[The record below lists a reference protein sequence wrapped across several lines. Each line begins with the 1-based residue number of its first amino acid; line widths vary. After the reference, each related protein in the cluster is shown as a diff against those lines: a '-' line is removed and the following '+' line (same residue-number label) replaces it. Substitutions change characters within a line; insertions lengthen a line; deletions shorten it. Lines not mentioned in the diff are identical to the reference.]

1 MPHLAVYVG
10 LLHRAE
16 QTLADS
22 FHVVA
27 DGHAD
32 EVDVY
37 HSCHQLARTS
47 EEHVAAIAKVADRYG
62 EQARGEGIE
71 EPERLHADGLGEVRS
86 GPVGL
91 LRDLQDL
98 YVLGAL
104 VQTSWTVVE
113 QAAQGARDREL
124 MEIASSCS
132 GGTAEQLTW
141 LNMRIKAAAPQA
153 LLVAS

>member
-22 FHVVA
+22 FRVVA

-32 EVDVY
+32 EPDVLTTCR
-37 HSCHQLARTS
+37 HLAGTS
-47 EEHVAAIAKVADRYG
+47 DEHVTALAPVADRYG
-62 EQARGEGIE
+62 EQARGEGVE
-71 EPERLHADGLGEVRS
+71 EPERLHADGLGQVRS

-98 YVLGAL
+98 YVLASL
-104 VQTSWTVVE
+104 VQSSWTVVE

-124 MEIASSCS
+124 IGIANSCS
-132 GGTAEQLTW
+132 AGTSRQLTW
-141 LNMRIKAAAPQA
+141 LTTRIKAAAPQA